1 MLAIAPPIIMKSILV
16 IKNSIIFIF
25 VDIFAPPTNAATG
38 LTGDFRTDVKAVI
51 SSSSN
56 IPENEGKKFVIACK
70 LA

>member
-1 MLAIAPPIIMKSILV
+1 M
-16 IKNSIIFIF
+16 IFIL

-38 LTGDFRTDVKAVI
+38 LTGDFRTDVKALI

-56 IPENEGKKFVIACK
+56 IPENDGKKFVIACI